1 MLYYLHRPADEAE
14 RDARI
19 TKIRAGWT
27 EVTRAVRES
36 DPFHRPITIHPTQFG
51 HEQVDEPNLLDVDML
66 QTGHSGYRSNGPTV
80 DRVSK
85 ALAHEPKLPVLVGE
99 VNYEGIIE
107 GSREEVQRFC
117 FWACMLT
124 GAAGHTYGANGTA
137 WGNLGWEDAY
147 LLPGSRQ
154 LGLAKRLLERYAWH
168 QFESHPEW
176 AQPHQTPE
184 DRISSYAAGIPGKVR
199 VIYFPAEMGGAARWV
214 KGLEAG
220 LTYRAFLF
228 DPKTGAEEELGTV
241 TGDAQGDYAVP
252 RVPIFQDWVL
262 VLER

>member
-1 MLYYLHRPADEAE
+1 
-14 RDARI
+14 
-19 TKIRAGWT
+19 
-27 EVTRAVRES
+27 
-36 DPFHRPITIHPTQFG
+36 
-51 HEQVDEPNLLDVDML
+51 
-66 QTGHSGYRSNGPTV
+66 
-80 DRVSK
+80 
-85 ALAHEPKLPVLVGE
+85 LPVLVGE

-124 GAAGHTYGANGTA
+124 GAAGHTYGANGIWQVNTRAQPYGKSPHGTA

-154 LGLAKRLLERYAWH
+154 LGLAKRLLERYAW
-168 QFESHPEW
+168 QEFESHPEW

-214 KGLEAG
+214 KGLEAD

-228 DPKTGAEEELGTV
+228 DPKTGAEEELGMV

-252 RVPIFQDWVL
+252 RVPVFQDWVL
-262 VLER
+262 VLEHRPEPVEGR